1 MALSSRLV
9 FVALLSTSVLLLGC
23 GDESSDGHS
32 HGGDEHSHSAAQTTE
47 EHGHGSGIVTTVWS
61 ERVEIFAEHSAMIA
75 GQESAPWAV
84 HVTRLDGYR
93 PLTEGTLTLRFR
105 RPDGAAYVHTVEGPP
120 EPGIFTPQPAIPE
133 AGTFRLFMIVEGAQV
148 QDTIEVGDLTVHE
161 SASAAPAPGGRSP
174 EISYLKEQQ
183 WETAFGV
190 AEVRERSMQ
199 RSVEATGTIVPV
211 AGQFAK
217 VSAPVSGLT
226 PARANLNM
234 PAPGDRVREGQ
245 TLATLSPS
253 GGEGS
258 YADLKGRVERLEREV
273 RRAKRLVEAEAVP
286 RKRLVETRHDLD
298 LARAALESM
307 GGSSGATSQ
316 LAAAS
321 SEPSTDGADFN
332 YDLKAPISG
341 RVQERHLAPGSRVGV
356 GTVLYTIVDPSR
368 VWVRLR
374 VPAEHA
380 AAADQA
386 TGALFTVEGSDTAHE
401 ASRVVSTGA
410 AIDPDTRTLPV
421 RLEAPNPDGTLKIG
435 MMADARLLLENT
447 QAGVALPNEAIQTE
461 DGRPV
466 AYVQTGG
473 ESFERR
479 PLQLGPSDGQY
490 TLVKRGVQAGEHVVT
505 AGAYQVYLASLNSSQ
520 MAGHGHPH

>member
-1 MALSSRLV
+1 MTLASRLV

-47 EHGHGSGIVTTVWS
+47 VHGQGSGIVTTVWS
-61 ERVEIFAEHSAMIA
+61 ERLEIFAEHPAMIA

-84 HVTRLDGYR
+84 HVTWLNGYR

-161 SASAAPAPGGRSP
+161 SPSAAPAPEGRSP
-174 EISYLKEQQ
+174 EISYRKEQQ

-190 AEVRERSMQ
+190 AEVRERSVR
-199 RSVEATGTIVPV
+199 RSVEATGTIEPV

-234 PAPGDRVREGQ
+234 PAPGDRVQAGQ
-245 TLATLSPS
+245 TMAILSPS

-273 RRAKRLVEAEAVP
+273 RRAERLVDAEAIP
-286 RKRLVETRHDLD
+286 RKRLVEARHDLD

-307 GGSSGATSQ
+307 DGSSGSASQ

-321 SEPSTDGADFN
+321 SESSADGADFN

-368 VWVRLR
+368 VWIRLR

-386 TGALFTVEGSDTAHE
+386 TGAVFTVEGSDTAHE
-401 ASRVVSTGA
+401 ASRVVSMGA
-410 AIDPDTRTLPV
+410 SINSDTRTLPV
-421 RLEAPNPDGTLKIG
+421 RLEAPNPDGALKIG
-435 MMADARLLLENT
+435 MMADARLLLGDT
-447 QAGVALPNEAIQTE
+447 QSGVALPNEAIQTE

-479 PLQLGPSDGQY
+479 PLQLGSSNGQY